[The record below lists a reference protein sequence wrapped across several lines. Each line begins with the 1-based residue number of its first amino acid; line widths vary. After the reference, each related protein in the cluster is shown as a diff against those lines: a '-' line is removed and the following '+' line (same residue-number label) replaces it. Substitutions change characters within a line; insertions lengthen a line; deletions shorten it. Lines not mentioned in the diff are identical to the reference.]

1 MDPTHLRSAALAA
14 FRERWGDAAP
24 RPAAEVFGSLAVA
37 PALPARLPVPPSAAP
52 TPPGTSP
59 ARPGVTGRVV
69 STGFAELD
77 AILGLGGLSRPG
89 SVAITGT
96 GSVGATTLAL
106 RVVASAQAAGAIAA
120 WVDASHSLDAVEA
133 VARGVRLEWLAVLVP
148 PNPGAGLEM
157 AGTLLQARAVDVL
170 VLDLG
175 DGRLGGVPE
184 DVRLSARP
192 EDGRALAAPGT
203 RRPSAADRLDRVLVL
218 ARRAGSLLVVL
229 EPASLP
235 DGLRAVL
242 DGVGLRLELRRQGW
256 IRLGREVVGQRA
268 EVRVARDRHGPPGRR
283 TELRILYAEGGDR
296 DRCLRLPHLLDE
308 EPCDAPAAPRLAPPP
323 RPAGVLARPPA
334 AGRRTD
340 RRRRAAVG

>member
-184 DVRLSARP
+184 
-192 EDGRALAAPGT
+192 
-203 RRPSAADRLDRVLVL
+203 
-218 ARRAGSLLVVL
+218 
-229 EPASLP
+229 
-235 DGLRAVL
+235 
-242 DGVGLRLELRRQGW
+242 
-256 IRLGREVVGQRA
+256 
-268 EVRVARDRHGPPGRR
+268 
-283 TELRILYAEGGDR
+283 
-296 DRCLRLPHLLDE
+296 
-308 EPCDAPAAPRLAPPP
+308 
-323 RPAGVLARPPA
+323 
-334 AGRRTD
+334 
-340 RRRRAAVG
+340 